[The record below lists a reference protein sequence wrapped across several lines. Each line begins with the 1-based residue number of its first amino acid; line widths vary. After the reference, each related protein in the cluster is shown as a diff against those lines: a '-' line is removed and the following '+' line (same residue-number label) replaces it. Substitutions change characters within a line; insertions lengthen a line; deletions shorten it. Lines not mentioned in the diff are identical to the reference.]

1 MPLKLLIEA
10 MVSDALLKE
19 GVMDD
24 ETTQITRMVF
34 FELNKRYQLNSKS
47 HGSGTNKSSNWTIE
61 YLLRRTNQ
69 VLYVV
74 TRVVPGTELSVNGG
88 RYRAFKTPSGEFRD
102 EIILDLELPKQK
114 SFNLTPNISSFYS
127 ELRSV
132 IRHELEHAQQQVRGG
147 YTAFGVS
154 QDDWASQT
162 PSVSIVDYLLS
173 PDEVESYVM
182 QFYRT
187 AKSQKTTIEKEMNSF
202 LKKNVLSLL
211 SQHKVPINQQK
222 VILLKLKKAWMDYA
236 RKRLPG
242 IAAK

>member
-1 MPLKLLIEA
+1 

-24 ETTQITRMVF
+24 ETRQITRMVF
-34 FELNKRYQLNSKS
+34 FELNKRYELNSKVS
-47 HGSGTNKSSNWTIE
+47 FSGINKSSSWTIE

-88 RYRAFKTPSGEFRD
+88 RYRAFKTSSGEFRD
-102 EIILDLELPKQK
+102 EIILDLEVPKQRNIK
-114 SFNLTPNISSFYS
+114 VDTQLNLFYS

-147 YTAFGVS
+147 STAFGAA

-162 PSVSIVDYLLS
+162 PGVSVVDYLFS
-173 PDEVESYVM
+173 PDEIESYVM

-187 AKSQKTTIEKEMNSF
+187 AKSEKTTIEKEMNNF
-202 LKKNVLSLL
+202 LKKNILSLL
-211 SQHKVPINQQK
+211 SQHKVPVHQQK
-222 VILLKLKKAWMDYA
+222 TVLLKLKKAWMDYA

-242 IAAK
+242 IAVK